1 MKLKIEYGTGFI
13 DVNCDHSVDVHG
25 MAGNPEA
32 IALPEGITDA
42 LENPINSPALLNIAR
57 NKLADNPDAK
67 AVIVVSDNTRPVPY
81 RGEHG
86 IMRYIIRTLLEAGL
100 AQSQITVIIGAGSH
114 RNMDSD
120 EIERMLGLQE
130 SELGE
135 VNVTN
140 HEYDNNDHLINLGTT
155 SRGSEV
161 TINRQY
167 YEADLKIVTG
177 LVESHFMAGAS
188 GGRKGI
194 CPGIVGIKTLKIFH
208 GAKFLSSAKAADLV
222 LEGNPLSDESLEV
235 AKMAGCDFLVNA
247 TLDAEKRMTGVY
259 AGNLVEAHQAAV
271 EKIRGYVVVPL
282 KRYYDIV
289 IIPAGFVGINHYQ
302 AGKAAIEAARAVK
315 PGGQIIIVAKNTDT
329 DPVGGQGY
337 KQSLELLAEQGKV
350 KFLQTISDPQ
360 WEMIQE
366 QWQVQMWSKV
376 LTRIKN
382 DNNLIYCAL
391 EIPDAEYEY
400 LPGVPGWKLVNQ
412 SEWQTLTDEEKIIR
426 VTESAIQRAIS
437 SSDESEP
444 SIVLLKDGPYG
455 IPEVSEQG
463 K

>member
-1 MKLKIEYGTGFI
+1 MKLKIEYGDGFI
-13 DVNCDHSVDVHG
+13 DVNCEHSVDVRG
-25 MAGNPEA
+25 MSGTPEA
-32 IALPEGITDA
+32 IVLPEGITDA
-42 LENPINSPALLNIAR
+42 LKKPIDSPALRDVAQ
-57 NKLADNPDAK
+57 NKLLGNPDAQ

-86 IMRYIIRTLLEAGL
+86 IMRYIVHTLLGAGFT
-100 AQSQITVIIGAGSH
+100 QSQITVIIGAGSH
-114 RNMDSD
+114 RNMEPD
-120 EIERMLGLQE
+120 EIEVMLGLQE
-130 SELGE
+130 SGLEE

-140 HEYDNNDHLINLGTT
+140 HEYENDDHLIDLGTT

-194 CPGIVGIKTLKIFH
+194 CPGIVGQNTLKIFH

-222 LEGNPLSDESLEV
+222 LEGNPLNDESLEV
-235 AKMAGCDFLVNA
+235 AQMAGCDFLVNV
-247 TLDAEKRMTGVY
+247 TIDAEKRVTGVY
-259 AGNLVEAHQAAV
+259 AGDLVEAHQAAV
-271 EKIRGYVVVPL
+271 EKIREYVVVPL
-282 KRYYDIV
+282 EHHYDIV

-315 PGGQIIIVAKNTDT
+315 VGGQIIIVAKNTDT
-329 DPVGGQGY
+329 DPVGGHGY
-337 KQSLELLAEQGKV
+337 KQSLKLLAKHGKTE
-350 KFLQTISDPQ
+350 FLRMISDPQ

-376 LTRIKN
+376 LTQIED

-391 EIPDAEYEY
+391 EIPDAEYQE
-400 LPGVPGWKLVNQ
+400 LPGVPGFQLLD
-412 SEWQTLTDEEKIIR
+412 QTELRNLTDEEKITLM
-426 VTESAIQRAIS
+426 TEAAIQRAVRS
-437 SSDESEP
+437 SSEP
-444 SIVLLKDGPYG
+444 KPSVVLLKDGPYG
-455 IPEVSEQG
+455 IPEVQE
-463 K
+463 